1 MSSPQTHILLPGLEA
16 TDVFL
21 VLEATEDQSDT
32 ECPLT
37 MEPIHSQNDA
47 QFFTECVKNTDKN
60 SRKDPDDAWT
70 KLTQDD
76 FSGLPSMGG
85 IQIVKCGHKFGGA
98 AFMYEI
104 MTKKFKCPICRGGSV
119 NEVTLDTA
127 QTPSNVHS
135 RTWNVLCRLA
145 ARVRE
150 NDLSQRML
158 EESQNPSNS
167 LQVVSIFEIYHTL
180 PWQIDFSIYRSE
192 HPSYNER
199 PYMVIPIPMRV
210 DSETNSNSHGTTH
223 TDETTIRSGE

>member
-1 MSSPQTHILLPGLEA
+1 MRILLPGLEA

-21 VLEATEDQSDT
+21 LLEAAEDQADT

-37 MEPIHSQNDA
+37 MEPMHAPNDA
-47 QFFTECVKNTDKN
+47 QFFAECVKTTDKN
-60 SRKDPDDAWT
+60 SRQAPDDAWT
-70 KLTQDD
+70 QLTQDD
-76 FSGLPSMGG
+76 FSGLPNMGA

-98 AFMYEI
+98 AFMYEV

-119 NEVTLDTA
+119 NEVALDTA
-127 QTPSNVHS
+127 QPPANVHS
-135 RTWNVLCRLA
+135 RTWDVLCRLA

-150 NDLSQRML
+150 NDRSQRIL
-158 EESQNPSNS
+158 EESQSPSTS
-167 LQVVSIFEIYHTL
+167 LQVVSIFEVYHAL

-210 DSETNSNSHGTTH
+210 DSETILSSHDRAPTE
-223 TDETTIRSGE
+223 ETTIRSGE